1 MCSLFYLKEGDKLNY
16 ILMHK
21 DIPVVQLK
29 LDKNTGSISRLGELY
44 SKEHLP
50 LGTSATDR
58 ISLNRWWTNRSIPNS
73 RTGLK
78 YALIALKIPTPELLM
93 RASYGLSLSDQYWI
107 CPEHTSI
114 KWQEINF
121 FTNDFSQ
128 DVGEV
133 LFHSKKPGKSSN
145 LMSPDNVT
153 NGWLRKKW
161 EIINGKRFLM
171 KGGNQEPLN
180 EVIASNLMRHIT
192 SVNFVPYYL
201 MTEGGKPYS
210 LCENFITP
218 NTEFITACSIFKT
231 QKKKNHISYYQHF
244 LNCCEALGIPNY
256 QDSLNK
262 MLTIDYIIANTD
274 RHLNNFGAIRN
285 ADTLEWIGMAP
296 IFDSGTSLWC
306 EQSIDQIKTSKDCI
320 PGKPFKTNHK
330 QQIKLVTDFTW
341 LDFKKLN
348 NFIEESNELLASI
361 NFQRRNQICIALENQ
376 IRNLQN
382 LTS

>member
-1 MCSLFYLKEGDKLNY
+1 MKEEGDKLNY

-21 DIPVVQLK
+21 NIPVIQFK
-29 LDKNTGSISRLGELY
+29 LDKNTGFISKLGELY

-50 LGTSATDR
+50 LGTSETDR
-58 ISLNRWWTNRSIPNS
+58 ISLNRWWSNRSIPNS

-93 RASYGLSLSDQYWI
+93 KESYGLSLSDQYWI

-114 KWQEINF
+114 KWEEVNF

-133 LFHSKKPGKSSN
+133 LFHSKKPSKSPN
-145 LMSPDNVT
+145 LLSPDST
-153 NGWLRKKW
+153 TDGWLKKKW
-161 EIINGKRFLM
+161 EIINGKRFLI
-171 KGGNQEPLN
+171 KGGSQEPIN
-180 EVIASNLMRHIT
+180 EVIATHLMRRIP
-192 SVNFVPYYL
+192 SINFVPYHL
-201 MTEGGKPYS
+201 MTEAGKPYCF
-210 LCENFITP
+210 CENFITL
-218 NTEFITACSIFKT
+218 NTEFVTACSIFKT

-256 QDSLNK
+256 QDSINK
-262 MLTIDYIIANTD
+262 MLTIDYILANTD

-306 EQSIDQIKTSKDCI
+306 EQSIAQIKTSKECV
-320 PGKPFKTNHK
+320 PSKPFKTSHK
-330 QQIKLVTDFTW
+330 QQIKLVTDFSW
-341 LDFKKLN
+341 LDFTKLN
-348 NFIEESNELLASI
+348 GFIEESNELLASI
-361 NFQRRNQICIALENQ
+361 EPQRRKQIIIALENQ

-382 LTS
+382 LISRQ

>member
-1 MCSLFYLKEGDKLNY
+1 
-16 ILMHK
+16 MHK

-29 LDKNTGSISRLGELY
+29 LDKNTGSISKLGELY

-50 LGTSATDR
+50 LGTLATDR
-58 ISLNRWWTNRSIPNS
+58 ISLNRWWSNRSIPNT

-78 YALIALKIPTPELLM
+78 YALIVLKIPTPELLM
-93 RASYGLSLSDQYWI
+93 KESYGLSLSDQYWI
-107 CPEHTSI
+107 CPEHISI

-133 LFHSKKPGKSSN
+133 LFHSKKPSKSPN

-153 NGWLRKKW
+153 NGWLKKKW

-171 KGGNQEPLN
+171 KGGNQEPIN
-180 EVIASNLMRHIT
+180 EVIASNLMRRIT

-201 MTEGGKPYS
+201 MTEDGKPYS

-218 NTEFITACSIFKT
+218 NIEFITAWSIFQT
-231 QKKKNHISYYQHF
+231 QKKQNHISYYQHF

-262 MLTIDYIIANTD
+262 MITIDYIIANT
-274 RHLNNFGAIRN
+274 
-285 ADTLEWIGMAP
+285 WID
-296 IFDSGTSLWC
+296 I
-306 EQSIDQIKTSKDCI
+306 
-320 PGKPFKTNHK
+320 
-330 QQIKLVTDFTW
+330 
-341 LDFKKLN
+341 
-348 NFIEESNELLASI
+348 
-361 NFQRRNQICIALENQ
+361 
-376 IRNLQN
+376 
-382 LTS
+382 